1 MKARLYVETTIFGYL
16 TARTSRDIVTA
27 GHQKITKLW
36 WDSRRQAFELFCSE
50 LVVEEISTGSQE
62 EAEQRLSQLPGI
74 AILAFS
80 PEAVSLA
87 KALLKRKALPAHAE
101 NDALHVA
108 LAAVNDMEFMLTW
121 NCRHLANASLR
132 SLIERVCKKGGYRCP
147 IICTPE
153 QLMEK

>member
-27 GHQKITKLW
+27 GHQKTTKLW

-50 LVVEEISTGSQE
+50 LVVEEISTGNQE
-62 EAEQRLSQLPGI
+62 EAEQRLSQLVGI

-80 PEAVSLA
+80 PEALSLA

-132 SLIERVCKKGGYRCP
+132 SLIERVCKKAGYRCP

-153 QLMEK
+153 ELLEK